1 MSVCSYGNVLPCQ
14 LLRRLRPEELAVTNV
29 AEAHKRWIF
38 DKAIH
43 QRLGNSYS
51 LAPPQPDNKLL
62 AKFEEVT
69 SDDVLKE
76 ELPYLLPG
84 EEGSPDIP
92 VADLTDSAGNPIASA
107 LPTDRKSYTDTL
119 IGVEVSLP
127 RGDGK
132 KGLCK
137 ILREA
142 VDDKGRTI
150 GEHNDNLEF
159 QHHGLQVSMLG
170 WC

>member
-1 MSVCSYGNVLPCQ
+1 M
-14 LLRRLRPEELAVTNV
+14 
-29 AEAHKRWIF
+29 
-38 DKAIH
+38 
-43 QRLGNSYS
+43 
-51 LAPPQPDNKLL
+51 
-62 AKFEEVT
+62 
-69 SDDVLKE
+69 LKE

-159 QHHGLQVSMLG
+159 NTMVYKCQCWDGVERHYAANVIAEEILNQADDNGHLSVDLKRI
-170 WC
+170 